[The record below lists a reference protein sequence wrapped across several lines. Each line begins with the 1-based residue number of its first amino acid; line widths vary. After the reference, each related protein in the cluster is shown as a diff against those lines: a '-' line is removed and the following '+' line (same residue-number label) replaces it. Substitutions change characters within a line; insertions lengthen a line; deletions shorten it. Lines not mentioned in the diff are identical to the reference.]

1 MDMIGRVWNKSYFP
15 EDPIEAYK
23 RITSVTQSV
32 FNDQMWDCAARF
44 TTWDIPALKT
54 RGAAY
59 IQTRTQPKFKSM
71 GSNVWR
77 IDSTAC
83 PENYGHNIIRLNA
96 PLKATTVTAH
106 FEGLAGM
113 TGYRKLNVAS
123 AGWRIGFVALLRDGT
138 RVYDDAD
145 AVTMNNSAGKIS
157 VSFECPANC
166 DKLWFVVS
174 GAPSV
179 HWRHAWDDNDANDEQ
194 WPYQVS
200 FVNTNLLGYA
210 NVINGNDDQQF
221 IEWNVQ
227 VQQRNL
233 SVTHLSEFATVKVV
247 DVFGR
252 MIVEEKAENKEF
264 KTILTPGVY
273 IVVVESASGIQTQ
286 KIIVR

>member
-1 MDMIGRVWNKSYFP
+1 
-15 EDPIEAYK
+15 
-23 RITSVTQSV
+23 
-32 FNDQMWDCAARF
+32 MWDCAARF

-59 IQTRTQPKFKSM
+59 IQTRTQLKFKSM

-106 FEGLAGM
+106 FEGLAGIA
-113 TGYRKLNVAS
+113 GYRKLNVAS

-145 AVTMNNSAGKIS
+145 AVTMNNSAGKMS

-174 GAPSV
+174 GAPAV

-210 NVINGNDDQQF
+210 NVINALNNNQL

-227 VQQRNL
+227 VLNQNL
-233 SVTHLSEFATVKVV
+233 SVTNLPELATVKVV

-252 MIVEEKAENKEF
+252 IMAQESVENNAFSIALAE
-264 KTILTPGVY
+264 GVY
-273 IVVVESASGIQTQ
+273 IVVVESKTGVQTR
-286 KIIVR
+286 KVVVR